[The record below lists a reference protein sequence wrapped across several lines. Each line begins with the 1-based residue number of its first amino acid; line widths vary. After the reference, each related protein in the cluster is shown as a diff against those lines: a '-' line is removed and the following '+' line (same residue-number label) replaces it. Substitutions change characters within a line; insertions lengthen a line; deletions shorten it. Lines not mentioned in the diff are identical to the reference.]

1 MLMKTL
7 SCFRSFEKDVSQD
20 HIGEMTIRF
29 QKTFAL
35 HRALKIAHANKEQG
49 IPVLRVFS
57 YLFALA
63 FRNLSLYRAVQFDES
78 EGGFGK
84 DVCHRFLKSPTTDWQ
99 LFLNVLSS
107 RIMRWL
113 SALTSDGRKET
124 FIIDDTSYKR
134 NRARRVELIAR
145 QYDHCLHE
153 YYLGFRCLCLAWS
166 DGNTTI
172 PVDYALLSSEKQRG
186 ALEAS
191 RLDRRSRKFR
201 VRSEAVM
208 KATTV
213 VLRLLKR
220 AVKAGFKTQYVMF
233 DSWFTC
239 PSLLSELA
247 KLGLKTI
254 GMVKQGEKM
263 LYSFNGQLAPIK
275 TIYAQNCKRRGR
287 SKYLLSVETT
297 LCKKGTK
304 NEESLSI
311 PVKLVFV
318 RNTEAKARKAKNYF
332 VLLSTDTTLSE
343 EEIIQ
348 LYQRR
353 WSIEVFFQVCK
364 TYLRFA
370 KESHGV
376 SYDSM
381 RAYIAVEFA
390 RYLMLAWLQRMNTDD
405 RTMGEIFYRYAEELK
420 EPDWLTALK
429 ELLRVIFE
437 SASENIE
444 TFAANV
450 TKQVERFL
458 AQLPSQVMKRLQE
471 LGCPQTLSAV

>member
-1 MLMKTL
+1 
-7 SCFRSFEKDVSQD
+7 
-20 HIGEMTIRF
+20 
-29 QKTFAL
+29 
-35 HRALKIAHANKEQG
+35 
-49 IPVLRVFS
+49 
-57 YLFALA
+57 
-63 FRNLSLYRAVQFDES
+63 
-78 EGGFGK
+78 
-84 DVCHRFLKSPTTDWQ
+84 
-99 LFLNVLSS
+99 
-107 RIMRWL
+107 
-113 SALTSDGRKET
+113 
-124 FIIDDTSYKR
+124 
-134 NRARRVELIAR
+134 
-145 QYDHCLHE
+145 
-153 YYLGFRCLCLAWS
+153 
-166 DGNTTI
+166 
-172 PVDYALLSSEKQRG
+172 
-186 ALEAS
+186 
-191 RLDRRSRKFR
+191 
-201 VRSEAVM
+201 
-208 KATTV
+208 
-213 VLRLLKR
+213 
-220 AVKAGFKTQYVMF
+220 
-233 DSWFTC
+233 
-239 PSLLSELA
+239 
-247 KLGLKTI
+247 
-254 GMVKQGEKM
+254 M

-450 TKQVERFL
+450 TKQMERFL
-458 AQLPSQVMKRLQE
+458 AQLPSQVMKRLQKM
-471 LGCPQTLSAV
+471 GCPQMLSAV